1 MLSISLQ
8 ITHRLAVDLEQINN
22 LGEIMAP
29 KNVTTASFQADV
41 LSNPKPVMV
50 DFWAEWCG
58 PCRMVSPI
66 LDEIAAEYSDKIEI
80 VKVNVDEEPQLAMQY
95 GVTGIPLMG
104 VFKGGQMV
112 KQMVGAKPKQAIVA
126 DLAEFLA

>member
-1 MLSISLQ
+1 MS
-8 ITHRLAVDLEQINN
+8 A
-22 LGEIMAP
+22 

-41 LSNPKPVMV
+41 LDNPKPVMV

-66 LDEIAAEYSDKIEI
+66 LDEIATEYSDKIDI

-95 GVTGIPLMG
+95 GVTGIPMMA
-104 VFKGGQMV
+104 VFQGGTIA
-112 KQMVGAKPKQAIVA
+112 KQMVGARPKNAIVE
-126 DLAEFLA
+126 DLAAFLA

>member
-1 MLSISLQ
+1 MS
-8 ITHRLAVDLEQINN
+8 A
-22 LGEIMAP
+22 

-41 LSNPKPVMV
+41 LDNPKPVMV

-66 LDEIAAEYSDKIEI
+66 LDEIATEYADKIDI

-95 GVTGIPLMG
+95 GVTGIPMMA
-104 VFKGGQMV
+104 VFQGGTIA
-112 KQMVGAKPKQAIVA
+112 KQMVGARPKTAIVE
-126 DLAEFLA
+126 DLATFLA

>member
-1 MLSISLQ
+1 
-8 ITHRLAVDLEQINN
+8 
-22 LGEIMAP
+22 MAA

-41 LSNPKPVMV
+41 LDNPKPVMV

-66 LDEIAAEYSDKIEI
+66 LDEIATEYADKIDI

-95 GVTGIPLMG
+95 GVTGIPMMA
-104 VFKGGQMV
+104 VFQGGTIA
-112 KQMVGAKPKQAIVA
+112 KQMVGAKPKTAILE
-126 DLAEFLA
+126 DLAAFLA

>member
-1 MLSISLQ
+1 MS
-8 ITHRLAVDLEQINN
+8 A
-22 LGEIMAP
+22 

-41 LSNPKPVMV
+41 LDNPKPVMV

-66 LDEIAAEYSDKIEI
+66 LDEIATEYADKIEI

-95 GVTGIPLMG
+95 GVTGIPMMA
-104 VFKGGQMV
+104 VFQGGTIA
-112 KQMVGAKPKQAIVA
+112 KQMVGARPKNAIVE
-126 DLAEFLA
+126 DLAAFLA

>member
-1 MLSISLQ
+1 MP
-8 ITHRLAVDLEQINN
+8 A
-22 LGEIMAP
+22 

-41 LSNPKPVMV
+41 LDNPKPVMV

-66 LDEIAAEYSDKIEI
+66 LDEIATEYADKIEI

-95 GVTGIPLMG
+95 GVTGIPMMA
-104 VFKGGQMV
+104 VFQGGTIA
-112 KQMVGAKPKQAIVA
+112 KQMVGARPKNAIVE
-126 DLAEFLA
+126 DLAAFLA

>member
-1 MLSISLQ
+1 
-8 ITHRLAVDLEQINN
+8 
-22 LGEIMAP
+22 MAA

-41 LSNPKPVMV
+41 LSNPKPVLV

-66 LDEIAAEYSDKIEI
+66 LDEIASEHSEIEI
-80 VKVNVDEEPQLAMQY
+80 VKLNVAEEPQLAMQY
-95 GVTGIPLMG
+95 GVTGIPLMA
-104 VFKGGQMV
+104 VFKDGQLV
-112 KQMVGAKPKQAIVA
+112 KQMVGAKPKAAILS